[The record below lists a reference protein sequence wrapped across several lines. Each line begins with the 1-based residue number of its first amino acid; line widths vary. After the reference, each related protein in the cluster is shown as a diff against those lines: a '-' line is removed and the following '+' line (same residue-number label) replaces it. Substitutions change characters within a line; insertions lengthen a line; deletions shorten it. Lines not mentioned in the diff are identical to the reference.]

1 MEKQCLLYNEEFID
15 FTNEPMFFGTGRNT
29 QRFDVMKYPWYD
41 TNNTRQQGHDWP
53 WDEIT
58 IKNDIIEYKDKLG
71 GAQQFV
77 VKRGLQ
83 RAIFLDSVNGRGP
96 VAMFGLVTTIP
107 ELEAVI
113 TTWQHFEVN
122 KHSRTYTKHLR
133 AFFSNPSEVF
143 EESFTIPQLKK
154 IANSISSVYN
164 DAYKATISY
173 IYKRQNN
180 IEITDDEMY
189 DIRSKFI
196 MAWIEVNILEGL
208 RFYPFFSSLWS
219 INHGTKLMNELSS
232 DIIFICRDENEH
244 LNLTQYTLHKL
255 RKKKEEGFTEVF
267 KDLIPRIKERFYTA
281 LEEEF
286 EWADYLFSNGSYVG
300 MNASILKKYVVY
312 LIIRRMRAIGI
323 EPDIDRIGGE
333 LIEKNPI
340 PWVDSYIIND
350 AEEKLP
356 QQEKV
361 LNYLANSIKNDM
373 TKEEELDTL
382 NKFIKG

>member
-180 IEITDDEMY
+180 IEITD
-189 DIRSKFI
+189 
-196 MAWIEVNILEGL
+196 NILEGL

-267 KDLIPRIKERFYTA
+267 KDLI
-281 LEEEF
+281 
-286 EWADYLFSNGSYVG
+286 SYISSSVI
-300 MNASILKKYVVY
+300 SILFC
-312 LIIRRMRAIGI
+312 L
-323 EPDIDRIGGE
+323 
-333 LIEKNPI
+333 L
-340 PWVDSYIIND
+340 
-350 AEEKLP
+350 
-356 QQEKV
+356 
-361 LNYLANSIKNDM
+361 
-373 TKEEELDTL
+373 
-382 NKFIKG
+382 